1 MPTKKPKVSRFLRNA
16 RIRKQARR
24 PVGIAAELKR
34 LESLVLV
41 RQADKDF
48 LYGAKQALHWA
59 LGHNA
64 MAPSRMVHR
73 AAEEKRNG

>member
-1 MPTKKPKVSRFLRNA
+1 MPYLLIDGEPVA
-16 RIRKQARR
+16 RDRG
-24 PVGIAAELKR
+24 VYGGGR
-34 LESLVLV
+34 LEA
-41 RQADKDF
+41 QKF
-48 LYGAKQALHWA
+48 LFWCLGTLRACQALHWA